1 MTETASTEP
10 QLPENSSTST
20 EVPQQETNGDND
32 KKAPPDKDKI
42 IKLYL
47 DSRET
52 ITKFCSLKL
61 GGTTGV
67 STLLRW
73 LEDKGYRMTKNDG
86 SSELESKI
94 NELEDRLLEM
104 TIKYEKAE
112 LLEAMRNRRNSV

>member
-32 KKAPPDKDKI
+32 KKAPQDKDKK

-47 DSRET
+47 DSGKT
-52 ITKFCSLKL
+52 ITEFCSLKL

-73 LEDKGYRMTKNDG
+73 LEDKGYKMTKNDG

-94 NELEDRLLEM
+94 NELEDRLIEM

>member
-32 KKAPPDKDKI
+32 KKAPQDKDKI
-42 IKLYL
+42 LESYL
-47 DSRET
+47 VSGKT
-52 ITKFCSLKL
+52 ITEFCSLKL
-61 GGTTGV
+61 GGRTGAV
-67 STLLRW
+67 TLLGW
-73 LEDKGYRMTKNDG
+73 LENKGYRMTKNDG